1 MQWPPSKNKNDDHW
15 YNNKDNNNDNNID
28 VTWIGNT
35 VGYSRAHSSTFWGVE
50 DKLENWTNSKREV
63 KVLMTHVDDVNPG
76 KLHLDAG
83 LVVVARRHPEEVV
96 ERLLDVLR
104 PRQVAVQGLQDL
116 GLGPETGHS

>member
-1 MQWPPSKNKNDDHW
+1 MLRNFS
-15 YNNKDNNNDNNID
+15 
-28 VTWIGNT
+28 
-35 VGYSRAHSSTFWGVE
+35 
-50 DKLENWTNSKREV
+50 L
-63 KVLMTHVDDVNPG
+63 THIDDVDPR

-116 GLGPETGHS
+116 GLGPETGHSLKYFYKIFDSYSVFSVV